1 MKCYRNNAYT
11 HVNMRCMNA
20 LVREFDMYEDMYMY
34 AKNILKIC
42 SQTRHDLTAI
52 VYRYMNLNKEY
63 EN

>member
-1 MKCYRNNAYT
+1 
-11 HVNMRCMNA
+11 MNA